1 MKPAFILAIGLQ
13 FLCGLLFAQERVFS
27 RTMEV
32 QPLSLLEYSLLIKCS
47 NDSLKA
53 VACLRFFDSAGHE
66 LLVYKSAPVSAVS
79 FTKSGNYTEA
89 PPYTRYALVTVEKDS
104 TQNGEID
111 IKDFHADLNIGV
123 SSTRH
128 EPLCDQDQYMRP
140 FWNSDTIYNE
150 TVLLYSLHGAAATGR
165 MLFVPDKI
173 LSVKSFDLQNNYSKA
188 NDFAVNG
195 RTITRKVDSKMP
207 FRTDSSFDKQDLA
220 WFNLQSQW
228 IVVTYTH
235 QDKWKGP
242 APSYKGEMMPKT
254 LAKLR
259 SKSALR
265 IVAYGMSITRGLDVS
280 GYDTVAPFM
289 PPYVE
294 LFAGALKKDY
304 GYQDIQLYNTALPG
318 ARADWGARYAGQYI
332 NPLKPDLVIIDFG
345 MNDFWNY
352 KPEEFKG
359 FIQTIID
366 KVRAA
371 NPDAEFLMLSNMKFD
386 PDYVSESDKNKTFY
400 VNNMEGYHTVL
411 QQLEATGIINLDMT
425 TLSGMIYSRKKA
437 KDCLANPLHPND
449 YMARWYAQGM
459 AALFQQ

>member
-1 MKPAFILAIGLQ
+1 MKPVFILAIGLQ

-32 QPLSLLEYSLLIKCS
+32 QPLSILEYSLLIKCS

-53 VACLRFFDSAGHE
+53 VACIRFFDSAGRE
-66 LLVYKSAPVSAVS
+66 LLAYKSAPVSAVS

-123 SSTRH
+123 PSTRH

-140 FWNSDTIYNE
+140 FWSSDTIFNE

-165 MLFVPDKI
+165 MLFMPYKI
-173 LSVKSFDLQNNYSKA
+173 LSVKSFDLQKNYSKA
-188 NDFAVNG
+188 NDFTVNG
-195 RTITRKVDSKMP
+195 KTITRKAHSKMP
-207 FRTDSSFDKQDLA
+207 FRTDGSFDQNDLG

-228 IVVTYTH
+228 VVVTYTH
-235 QDKWKGP
+235 KDKWAGP
-242 APSYKGEMMPKT
+242 TPVFKGEMMPKT

-280 GYDTVAPFM
+280 GYDMVAPFM
-289 PPYVE
+289 PSYVE

-304 GYQDIQLYNTALPG
+304 GYQDIQLYNAALPG
-318 ARADWGARYAGQYI
+318 ARADWGARYAGEYI

-345 MNDFWNY
+345 MNDFWSY
-352 KPEEFKG
+352 KPEEFAE
-359 FIQTIID
+359 FIRTIIR
-366 KVRAA
+366 KVKTG
-371 NPDAEFLMLSNMKFD
+371 NPEAEFLLLSNMKFD
-386 PDYVSESDKNKTFY
+386 PDYVLDSDNNKAFY
-400 VNNMEGYHTVL
+400 LSNMEGYHTVL
-411 QQLEATGIINLDMT
+411 QQMEKTDIINLDMT
-425 TLSGMIYSRKKA
+425 SLSGIIYGRKKA

-459 AALFQQ
+459 AALFHQ